1 MPDESII
8 GASHV
13 VGGAVGGGGGGMLG
27 VAGTLLI
34 QKFLAKSNGS
44 TNAKSSAA
52 IEKLGN
58 ELGGKIDQLDKT
70 MSALLHSIDTQNGFI
85 RGVMSQK

>member
-1 MPDESII
+1 
-8 GASHV
+8 
-13 VGGAVGGGGGGMLG
+13 
-27 VAGTLLI
+27 
-34 QKFLAKSNGS
+34 LAKSNGS

-52 IEKLGN
+52 IEKMGN